1 MFVTHIAVLKC
12 LKVNIGAEME
22 ILELKNF
29 KDKKVLAN
37 SNKRLTNEV
46 RWTFFKLKKSG
57 V

>member
-37 SNKRLTNEV
+37 SNKRLTSEV
-46 RWTFFKLKKSG
+46 RWNFFKLKKSG
-57 V
+57 I